1 MTDDFLMRLA
11 YEGRR
16 VVVTG
21 GLGFLGSN
29 LAVALHE
36 LGADVTVID
45 ALTPGCGGNLANLGP
60 AQGSIRTVVADIAD
74 PAVVPL
80 CLADVQVI
88 FNLAAEIAHLPG
100 TATAA
105 RDLGIN
111 VSSQL
116 AFLGHCVQQAPGARV
131 VYTSTR
137 QVYGVPLYLP
147 VDESHPLQPVDFN
160 GVHKLAASQYHLLL
174 TRLRQIDGVVLN
186 LTNLYGPRMAL
197 NLSSQ
202 GFLARF
208 LSLAMAGK
216 PLQVFGDGKQ
226 RRDPLYV
233 SDAVAA
239 ILWAGCRPLG
249 EERVF
254 NIGHSETFSLIEIAR
269 TLSRIAGLPEPQLC
283 EFPESR
289 KQIDIGDYVTDIRR
303 AETILGWRARTSL
316 EAGLRE
322 SLTYY
327 RHGAHRDCHA
337 LTPGNFTKS
346 VSAAQ

>member
-1 MTDDFLMRLA
+1 MTDEFLLRLA

-29 LAVALHE
+29 LAIALHE

-45 ALTPGCGGNLANLGP
+45 ALTPGCGGSLANLGP
-60 AQGSIRTVVADIAD
+60 AQRSIRILVADIAD
-74 PAVVPL
+74 PAVAPV
-80 CLADVQVI
+80 CLSDVQVI

-105 RDLGIN
+105 RDLGLN

-116 AFLGHCVQQAPGARV
+116 GFLEHCVQQAPGARV

-137 QVYGVPLYLP
+137 QVYGKPLYLP

-174 TRLRQIDGVVLN
+174 TRLKQIDGVVLN

-208 LSLAMAGK
+208 LSLAIAGK

-226 RRDPLYV
+226 RRDPLFAG
-233 SDAVAA
+233 DAVEA

-254 NIGHSETFSLIEIAR
+254 NIGHSEVFSLLEIAR
-269 TLSRIAGLPEPQLC
+269 ILSRIAGLPEPQLC

-289 KQIDIGDYVTDIRR
+289 KQIDIGDYATDIRR
-303 AETILGWRARTSL
+303 AENILGWRARTSL

-322 SLTYY
+322 SLSSY
-327 RHGAHRDCHA
+327 RQISRRDPHA
-337 LTPGNFTKS
+337 LTPESFTKTI
-346 VSAAQ
+346 SAAP

>member
-1 MTDDFLMRLA
+1 MTDGFLLRLA

-29 LAVALHE
+29 LAIALHK

-45 ALTPGCGGNLANLGP
+45 ALTPGCGGNMANLGP
-60 AQGSIRTVVADIAD
+60 AQCSIRTVVADIAD
-74 PAVVPL
+74 PAATPL
-80 CLADVQVI
+80 VLSDAQVI
-88 FNLAAEIAHLPG
+88 FNLAAEISHLPG

-105 RDLGIN
+105 RDLGLN
-111 VSSQL
+111 VNSQL
-116 AFLGHCVQQAPGARV
+116 GFLEHCVQQAPGARV

-147 VDESHPLQPVDFN
+147 VDESHPLQPIDFN

-174 TRLRQIDGVVLN
+174 TRLKHIDGVVLN

-208 LSLAMAGK
+208 LSLAIAGK
-216 PLQVFGDGKQ
+216 PLQVFGDGTQK
-226 RRDPLYV
+226 RDPLFV
-233 SDAVAA
+233 EDAVKA

-249 EERVF
+249 KERVF
-254 NIGHSETFSLIEIAR
+254 NIGHSEVFSLLEIAR
-269 TLSRIAGLPEPQLC
+269 ILSRLVGLPEPQLC

-289 KQIDIGDYVTDIRR
+289 RQIDIGDYATDVRCTE
-303 AETILGWRARTSL
+303 AVLGWRAMTSL
-316 EAGLRE
+316 EAGLTE
-322 SLTYY
+322 SLRYY
-327 RHGAHRDCHA
+327 RQISHRDPH
-337 LTPGNFTKS
+337 LVPLDGFTKAA
-346 VSAAQ
+346 SAPR